1 MSVFSPHRGDANWFL
16 LAKSAGGICL
26 IIVAPFLVM
35 PTIRSFNQA
44 RQSASWPQTDAEITK
59 SEVVKKDVRGKPS
72 WDPEISYR
80 YTVDGKDFTS
90 SDVSWRSFNT
100 PIYSHA
106 EEVANK
112 YSVGSVHKAFYSPDD
127 PSKSVLESG
136 TNWMVTLNLFF
147 PLFFLVLGGYT
158 FYDNFTFY
166 RDRVQKPKKKKR
178 KKSKAKSGSGAPT
191 TRRRK
196 RRRYTEDLE

>member
-1 MSVFSPHRGDANWFL
+1 MSVFSPHEGDSNWFL
-16 LAKSAGGICL
+16 LAKSAVGISFVV
-26 IIVAPFLVM
+26 IAPFLVM

-59 SEVVKKDVRGKPS
+59 SEVVKDDVRGKPS
-72 WDPEISYR
+72 WDPKISYR
-80 YTVDGKDFTS
+80 YTVNGKDFTS
-90 SDVSWRSFNT
+90 SNVSWRSFNT

-112 YSVGSVHKAFYSPDD
+112 YPVGSMHKTFYSPDD
-127 PSKSVLESG
+127 PSRSVLESG

-147 PLFFLVLGGYT
+147 PLLFVLMGGYT

-166 RDRVQKPKKKKR
+166 RNRKQKPKKKKR
-178 KKSKAKSGSGAPT
+178 NQSKAKTGNDPPST
-191 TRRRK
+191 RRK
-196 RRRYTEDLE
+196 RRRYTGDLD

>member
-1 MSVFSPHRGDANWFL
+1 MMGLSPHKGDPNWFL
-16 LAKSAGGICL
+16 LAKSAVGISF
-26 IIVAPFLVM
+26 IVIAPFLVM

-72 WDPEISYR
+72 WNPNISYR

-90 SDVSWRSFNT
+90 SEVSWRSFNT

-106 EEVANK
+106 EEVATK
-112 YSVGSVHKAFYSPDD
+112 YPVGSVHKAFYSPDD

-147 PLFFLVLGGYT
+147 PLFFVLLGGYMVH
-158 FYDNFTFY
+158 DNFTFY
-166 RDRVQKPKKKKR
+166 RDRMQKPKKKKR
-178 KKSKAKSGSGAPT
+178 KKLKAKTGSDPPT
-191 TRRRK
+191 KRRK
-196 RRRYTEDLE
+196 RKRYKGDLD